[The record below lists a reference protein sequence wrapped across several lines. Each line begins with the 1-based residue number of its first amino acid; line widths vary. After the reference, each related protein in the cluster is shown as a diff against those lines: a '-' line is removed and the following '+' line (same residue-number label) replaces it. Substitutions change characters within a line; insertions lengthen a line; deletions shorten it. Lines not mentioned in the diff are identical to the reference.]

1 MDTLET
7 LVRDSLAT
15 QGDRA
20 PGADFL
26 LRAVRVGVTRRRR
39 ERLAVSLGAALGA
52 VGLVTGLLLAF
63 GPGAT
68 APRTRDLLR
77 FSGHLP
83 PVATAGPGQPVP
95 AAVTAAADQLSHAFV
110 AHPPAR
116 MVWVATSLNAWY
128 GLERQSPVADDQRA
142 YVVELRNAAPV
153 ACAMCKGLVT
163 PVGRFG
169 ILVVPLQ
176 AGADGGEFVIT
187 DTDYPLADL
196 GTVQTLDGEF

>member
-20 PGADFL
+20 PGTDFL

-39 ERLAVSLGAALGA
+39 ERLAVSLGAA
-52 VGLVTGLLLAF
+52 GLVTCLLLAL

-68 APRTRDLLR
+68 APRTRDPR
-77 FSGHLP
+77 QFGGHLP

-95 AAVTAAADQLSHAFV
+95 AAVTAAAGQLSHAFV

-116 MVWVATSLNAWY
+116 VVWVVTTLNAWY

-153 ACAMCKGLVT
+153 ACATCKGLVT

-169 ILVVPLQ
+169 ILVIPLR
-176 AGADGGEFVIT
+176 AGAGGGEFVIT